1 MNSEGIFSIIDS
13 YSDDHILKQ
22 LLSSKDLPFPS
33 SYLNFFVEAILNVNH
48 IDPKAA
54 LDLLNHKIRAKS
66 RNSYDFHN
74 LLSSLCELSVINT
87 MLFKID
93 DPSTFKYEPQPLK
106 GSKKNPEF
114 RLNISGY
121 KYYIEVKTPNFENYR
136 TKLREIRKSGKP
148 VTHYESRILKL
159 SEEEKSENMVS
170 TDSKIKDFL
179 IDANNKFLKSEDNT
193 HFNVLFICWTEHTDQ
208 PATAL
213 KHPKHGLLTKNS
225 WFKDED
231 GEIVSFNNIDIIFI
245 IDLFQNHIVHM
256 SCISE
261 PMPSIISGVPYF
273 DDTIKTG
280 IIPDPFNLKNSR
292 NAIVESQIDEKII
305 FPLPISTI
313 EKPVGVITEEYVQ
326 KYCPEIKIS
335 FRL

>member
-1 MNSEGIFSIIDS
+1 MNSEDVFSIIGS

-22 LLSSKDLPFPS
+22 LLSFKNFPFPS

-54 LDLLNHKIRAKS
+54 LDLLNHKIRSKS
-66 RNSYDFHN
+66 GDSYDFHN
-74 LLSSLCELSVINT
+74 LLSSLCELSVMNT

-93 DPSTFKYEPQPLK
+93 NPSTFKYEPQPLK
-106 GSKKNPEF
+106 GSQKNPEF
-114 RLNISGY
+114 TINISDY

-136 TKLREIRKSGKP
+136 KKMCEILKSEK
-148 VTHYESRILKL
+148 VVAHYESRIFNL
-159 SEEEKSENMVS
+159 SEKQKSENMVS

-179 IDANNKFLKSEDNT
+179 VDANNKFLKSEGNT
-193 HFNVLFICWTEHTDQ
+193 HFNVLFICWTDHTDQ

-213 KHPKHGLLTKNS
+213 KHPRHGLLTKNS

-231 GEIVSFNNIDIIFI
+231 GIIISFNNIDLIFI
-245 IDLFQNHIVHM
+245 TDLFQNHITHM
-256 SCISE
+256 SCTSE

-273 DDTIKTG
+273 DDTIKTR

-292 NAIVESQIDEKII
+292 NVIVESQIDEKII
-305 FPLPISTI
+305 FPLPISTF
-313 EKPVGVITEEYVQ
+313 EKPVTVITEEYVNR
-326 KYCPEIKIS
+326 YCPNIKIS
-335 FRL
+335 FTL